1 VAKPER
7 ITFRLLVAALLAA
20 TVVATGT
27 VVFLSKGLP
36 DQAGKTLQYPA
47 TGFNFVFG
55 SGHPAGQRMLVDEF
69 ADGYALLTSGPVSIQ
84 ADAQRVLV
92 YTWLPPK
99 MPQEAAFFW
108 RRSDDAQ
115 NVLRTE
121 LTVAGMGLIDL
132 SGESGW
138 RGEITEFGFLMAG
151 DNGEAVEIG
160 DTLLEP
166 DNLTIR
172 LRLMWNAWTS
182 FEKWTQKS
190 INFLYG
196 GDKHQV
202 VALPILVVAWLLSTL
217 LLLWMFS
224 RFGKN
229 LHSTRFLMIAG
240 MLFLLAW
247 VLLDIR
253 WTANNLKQIRL
264 SIESNWQTDEQQ
276 RSGNDLDGEIF
287 KFVQRLKSDV
297 LDNQTARILIIGDG
311 NAIDYYLQRTKY
323 HLLPHSASVA
333 GRFYK
338 KLAPESLNYVI
349 FFGQPGGI
357 NGIPGWN
364 SSWRRA
370 LIEVDR
376 SDWGMVYRIR
386 QP

>member
-323 HLLPHSASVA
+323 HLTARLWPAVFI
-333 GRFYK
+333 R
-338 KLAPESLNYVI
+338 
-349 FFGQPGGI
+349 
-357 NGIPGWN
+357 
-364 SSWRRA
+364 SWRLNR
-370 LIEVDR
+370 
-376 SDWGMVYRIR
+376 
-386 QP
+386 

>member
-7 ITFRLLVAALLAA
+7 IAFRLLVAALLAA
-20 TVVATGT
+20 TLVVAGT
-27 VVFLSKGLP
+27 VIYLSKGLP

-47 TGFNFVFG
+47 AGLNFVFG
-55 SGHPAGQRMLVDEF
+55 SGHPAGERMLVDEF

-84 ADAQRVLV
+84 ADVQRVLV

-108 RRSDDAQ
+108 RRSDDTQ

-121 LTVAGMGLIDL
+121 ITVAGTGLIDL
-132 SGESGW
+132 SGESDW
-138 RGEITEFGFLMAG
+138 RGEITELGFLIAG
-151 DNGEAVEIG
+151 DNGAAVEVG
-160 DTLLEP
+160 DALLEP
-166 DNLTIR
+166 DSLNIR
-172 LRLMWNAWTS
+172 LRLMWNAWAS

-202 VALPILVVAWLLSTL
+202 VALPKLLAAWLLSTL
-217 LLLWMFS
+217 LLLWAFS
-224 RFGKN
+224 RFGEN
-229 LHSTRFLMIAG
+229 FHSTQFLMIAG

-264 SIESNWQTDEQQ
+264 SLETNWQTDEQQ
-276 RSGNDLDGEIF
+276 RSSNDLDGEIF
-287 KFVQRLKSDV
+287 KYVQRLKSDV
-297 LDNQTARILIIGDG
+297 LDNQTTRILIIGDE
-311 NAIDYYLQRTKY
+311 NAIDYYLQRAKY
-323 HLLPHSASVA
+323 HLLPHSTGVA
-333 GRFYK
+333 GRFARQ
-338 KLAPESLNYVI
+338 LAPESLNYVI

-357 NGIPGWN
+357 TGVPGWS